1 MRQPGIEPGS
11 IAWKAT
17 MLTFTPPTLW
27 VYNIYAF
34 IYSRCH
40 QDGRVV
46 KALDLSSNG
55 RLSAWV
61 RTPLLVLP
69 RLQQMG
75 HFIQIVLGI
84 LFKEEFPLHC
94 FWPKVFNTEIW
105 NKLFKHLRFVT
116 QKSFIMKILII
127 IILTE

>member
-17 MLTFTPPTLW
+17 MLTFTPPTL
-27 VYNIYAF
+27 NINVGNTFLYYA
-34 IYSRCH
+34 ILGY

-61 RTPLLVLP
+61 RTPLLVL
-69 RLQQMG
+69 LESAQNG
-75 HFIQIVLGI
+75 H
-84 LFKEEFPLHC
+84 
-94 FWPKVFNTEIW
+94 TIW
-105 NKLFKHLRFVT
+105 LAIFRNVVNHLMVVP
-116 QKSFIMKILII
+116 
-127 IILTE
+127 